1 MSLEEFLKKL
11 NTSPNLIDF
20 KDTISVIDAEY
31 TYTPVSFTNGEV
43 NNQAS
48 ENEGSCKLLFFAK
61 LHQIPKQQT
70 LACFGSY
77 YRDDVLNNP
86 FGEDHQNIRN
96 FMLSGWQGVEF
107 QGEALV
113 KK

>member
-1 MSLEEFLKKL
+1 MSLEGFIKKL
-11 NTSPNLIDF
+11 NTSPDLIDF
-20 KDTISVIDAEY
+20 KDTIILIDEEY
-31 TYTPVSFTNGEV
+31 SYTHTSFTNGDLY
-43 NNQAS
+43 NQAG
-48 ENEGSCKLLFFAK
+48 ENEGSCKLLYFAK
-61 LHQIPKQQT
+61 LHQLPKLKT

-86 FGEDHQNIRN
+86 SGEDHQNIRN
-96 FMLSGWQGVEF
+96 FMQSGWQGVEF